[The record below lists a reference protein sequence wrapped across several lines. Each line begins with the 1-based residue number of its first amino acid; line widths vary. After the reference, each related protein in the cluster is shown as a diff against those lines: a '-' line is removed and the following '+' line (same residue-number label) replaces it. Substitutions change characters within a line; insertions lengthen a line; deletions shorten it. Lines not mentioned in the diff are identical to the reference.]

1 MTRDALTLKAI
12 EHTSA
17 HAEKL
22 LLSRVSRGDEHAFRI
37 LFEQYRKRVYTYAL
51 KIVKSEASAEEI
63 LHDVFIKIW
72 QHKNITEIE
81 NLESFLRTVT
91 KNTTLK
97 VLRRIKL
104 EVRTNDEFGN
114 GWEETH
120 NETEDT
126 ILLKETAQI
135 LGKGINLLS
144 PQQKQVYL
152 LCREEGLKYAEV
164 AQRLSISPE
173 TVKTH
178 MKQALKFLR
187 EYVNK
192 YGQLPVLVSFI
203 SFLQMISESR

>member
-1 MTRDALTLKAI
+1 MIRNAPKPKAA
-12 EHTSA
+12 EPTSA

-22 LLSRVSRGDEHAFRI
+22 LLVKISLGDEHAFRI
-37 LFEQYRKRVYTYAL
+37 LFEQHRKRVYTYAL
-51 KIVKSEASAEEI
+51 KIVKSEVYAEEI

-72 QHKNITEIE
+72 QHKSITEIE

-104 EVRTNDEFGN
+104 EVRVNDELGHT
-114 GWEETH
+114 WQEIH
-120 NETEDT
+120 NETEDA

-135 LGKGINLLS
+135 LSQGINLLS

-152 LCREEGLKYAEV
+152 LCREEGLKYADV
-164 AQRLSISPE
+164 AQRLSISTE

-187 EYVNK
+187 TYVSKN
-192 YGQLPVLVSFI
+192 GELSMLASFI
-203 SFLQMISESR
+203 SFLQIISERK